1 MTRVFTDAVTSDR
14 SSRINCEQLYSL
26 LMYRQVLEI
35 RQFHI
40 LNGKWPKAC
49 CKNNPR
55 VSQEREILQILFDWH
70 IYTNLPVYATIHT
83 TGDKLSEF
91 QERDHASKHALSGS
105 YPNVISQFYKLV
117 VLIFVPHP
125 PSFFK
130 IPALLISTGGSASE
144 TFPNLQFNSRLSHSP
159 LSTEKRSQ
167 T

>member
-1 MTRVFTDAVTSDR
+1 MESDPKYAAKTTQEFLR
-14 SSRINCEQLYSL
+14 KGKFSRYCLI
-26 LMYRQVLEI
+26 V
-35 RQFHI
+35 
-40 LNGKWPKAC
+40 
-49 CKNNPR
+49 
-55 VSQEREILQILFDWH
+55 H

>member
-1 MTRVFTDAVTSDR
+1 MESDPKHAAKTTQEFLR
-14 SSRINCEQLYSL
+14 KGKFSRYCLI
-26 LMYRQVLEI
+26 V
-35 RQFHI
+35 
-40 LNGKWPKAC
+40 
-49 CKNNPR
+49 
-55 VSQEREILQILFDWH
+55 H

-130 IPALLISTGGSASE
+130 IPALLISTGGSAVQF
-144 TFPNLQFNSRLSHSP
+144 TFKPF
-159 LSTEKRSQ
+159 TFIY
-167 T
+167 

>member
-1 MTRVFTDAVTSDR
+1 MESDPKHAAKTTQEFLR
-14 SSRINCEQLYSL
+14 KGKFSRYCLI
-26 LMYRQVLEI
+26 V
-35 RQFHI
+35 
-40 LNGKWPKAC
+40 
-49 CKNNPR
+49 
-55 VSQEREILQILFDWH
+55 H

-91 QERDHASKHALSGS
+91 
-105 YPNVISQFYKLV
+105 PNVISQFYKLV

-130 IPALLISTGGSASE
+130 IPALLISTEGSASE